1 MEEFKELSTEV
12 FETQK
17 INDQI
22 ETLQQQKKDASEELG
37 SVVYENSSQG
47 IFDEENIK
55 KKCEAIREID
65 REIDNGLREREEQLL
80 QIFEK
85 VKDSI
90 LKLKTLAPCECGAE
104 LYEGVEFC
112 YQCGKQVEKIEKI
125 EKKTKR
131 KEEKPMPN
139 SVCPQCGAQLSSEA
153 KFCSEYGLD
162 AKSLI

>member
-22 ETLQQQKKDASEELG
+22 ETLQQQKKGALEELG
-37 SVVYENSSQG
+37 SVVYESSSQG

-55 KKCEAIREID
+55 KKCETIREID
-65 REIDNGLREREEQLL
+65 NQVREREDQLL
-80 QIFEK
+80 HIFEK
-85 VKDSI
+85 VKESV
-90 LKLKTLAPCECGAE
+90 LKLKTLAPCDCGAE
-104 LYEGVEFC
+104 LYEGVKFC
-112 YQCGKQVEKIEKI
+112 YQCGKKVEKVEKI

-153 KFCSEYGLD
+153 KFCSGCGLD

>member
-12 FETQK
+12 SETQK

-22 ETLQQQKKDASEELG
+22 ETLQKQKKGALEELG
-37 SVVYENSSQG
+37 SIVYENSPEG
-47 IFDEENIK
+47 IFDDENIK

-65 REIDNGLREREEQLL
+65 NQVKEREDQLL

-85 VKDSI
+85 VKESI
-90 LKLKTLAPCECGAE
+90 LRLKTLAPCGCGAE
-104 LYEGVEFC
+104 LYEGVKFC
-112 YQCGKQVEKIEKI
+112 YQCGKKVEIIEKI

-131 KEEKPMPN
+131 KEEKPLPN
-139 SVCPQCGAQLSSEA
+139 CVCPQCGVQLSAEA
-153 KFCSEYGLD
+153 KFCSECGLD

>member
-1 MEEFKELSTEV
+1 MMEEFKELSTEV

-22 ETLQQQKKDASEELG
+22 ETLQQQKKGALEELG
-37 SVVYENSSQG
+37 SVVYESSSQG

-55 KKCEAIREID
+55 KTCETIREID
-65 REIDNGLREREEQLL
+65 NQVREREDQLL

-85 VKDSI
+85 VKESV
-90 LKLKTLAPCECGAE
+90 LKLKTLAPCDCGAE
-104 LYEGVEFC
+104 LYEGVKFC
-112 YQCGKQVEKIEKI
+112 YQCGKKVEKVEKI

-139 SVCPQCGAQLSSEA
+139 TVCPQCGAQLSSEA
-153 KFCSEYGLD
+153 KFCSECGLD

>member
-22 ETLQQQKKDASEELG
+22 ETLQEQKKNALEELG
-37 SVVYENSSQG
+37 SIVYENCPQG
-47 IFDEENIK
+47 IFDDENIK
-55 KKCEAIREID
+55 KKYEAIREID
-65 REIDNGLREREEQLL
+65 NELSEREDQLL

-85 VKDSI
+85 VKKSI
-90 LKLKTLAPCECGAE
+90 LRLKTIAPCDCGAE
-104 LYEGVEFC
+104 LYEGVKFC
-112 YQCGKQVEKIEKI
+112 HQCGKKVEMIEKV

-131 KEEKPMPN
+131 KEEKSMSN
-139 SVCPQCGAQLSSEA
+139 SVCPQCGAQLSPGA
-153 KFCSEYGLD
+153 KFCSGCGLD